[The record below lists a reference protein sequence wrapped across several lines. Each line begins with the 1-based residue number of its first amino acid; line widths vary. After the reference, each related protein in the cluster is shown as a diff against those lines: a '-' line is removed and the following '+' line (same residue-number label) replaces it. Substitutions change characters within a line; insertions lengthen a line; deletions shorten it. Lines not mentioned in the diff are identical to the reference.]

1 MFLSGAFQKLG
12 ENKMKNYYLTAGH
25 VDWIVAWVDFSSK
38 NLHTQLLLNS
48 SPAILLETLIRPM
61 YLGSFVRK
69 HF

>member
-1 MFLSGAFQKLG
+1 MFLSGALQKLG
-12 ENKMKNYYLTAGH
+12 ENKMKNYYVTASC

-38 NLHTQLLLNS
+38 NLYTQLLLNS